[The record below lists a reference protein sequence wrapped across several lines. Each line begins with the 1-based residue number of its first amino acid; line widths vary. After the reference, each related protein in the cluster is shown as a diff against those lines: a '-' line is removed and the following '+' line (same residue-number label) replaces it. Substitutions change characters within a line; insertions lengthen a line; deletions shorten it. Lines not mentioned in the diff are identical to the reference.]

1 MNKQELLK
9 SIAENVQR
17 KHPWKI
23 SQEKYE
29 KFFGELPREYLSER
43 QSYDNLLEKSKQF
56 KLLHLVLSEVKV
68 EIRLNLD
75 QCIEWELGRWD
86 EARAHNI
93 VPGDIKKILKGGDMT
108 TKIRSVL
115 TAVRATGTT
124 TMPSSDEDPRGR

>member
-9 SIAENVQR
+9 SIAENVRR

-29 KFFGELPREYLSER
+29 KFFGKLPREYLSER
-43 QSYDNLLEKSKQF
+43 QAYDNLLEKSKQF

-75 QCIEWELGRWD
+75 QRIEWELGRWD
-86 EARAHNI
+86 DARAHNI
-93 VPGDIKKILKGGDMT
+93 VPGDIKKILKET
-108 TKIRSVL
+108 T
-115 TAVRATGTT
+115 
-124 TMPSSDEDPRGR
+124 